1 MIILF
6 PFRCHLFFSG
16 AAPISADTLKYFLSL
31 DITILELFGMSETTG
46 PQTMSIHG
54 PGYRFGS
61 VGKNVPGV
69 KTRISDPNSKGEGEI
84 LMWGRNVMMGYL
96 NREDK
101 TNEDLTVDGWMK
113 SGDQG
118 IMDEDGFLYI
128 TGITCISIE

>member
-1 MIILF
+1 
-6 PFRCHLFFSG
+6 
-16 AAPISADTLKYFLSL
+16 
-31 DITILELFGMSETTG
+31 
-46 PQTMSIHG
+46 MSIHG

-69 KTRISDPNSKGEGEI
+69 ETRISDPNSKGEGEI

-128 TGITCISIE
+128 TGITLHVYQYRSIV